1 MTVPAWECKRGDDF
15 YAPAPIVVKVG
26 GVRQDLTDEAWDLA
40 IKGRANANDAEAAFE
55 ATWDTDSELLAEG
68 EVWLIIDR
76 ADTENL
82 SGEYVVDLQATND
95 DLPKVKRK
103 TSATWT
109 ITFVDDVTWTAPEVG
124 S

>member
-26 GVRQDLTDEAWDLA
+26 GVAQDLTDTDWELA
-40 IKGRANANDAEAAFE
+40 IHGRANPNDSEPAFTP
-55 ATWDTDSELLAEG
+55 TWDDDPALLEAG
-68 EVWLIIDR
+68 EVWLIISR
-76 ADTENL
+76 EDTAAL
-82 SGEYVVDLQATND
+82 SGEHYVDLQVTND
-95 DLPKVKRK
+95 TLPKVKRK

-109 ITFVDDVTWTAPEVG
+109 VTFVDDVTREVG